1 MSFNTIEDWTM
12 EEPVYKI
19 AEIVGT
25 SNSTVENAIE
35 NALTRAAE
43 TLRHIRWFE
52 VAQTRG
58 SLDAQQKIQYQV
70 VLKIG
75 FALESVPVEPPLNID
90 LP

>member
-1 MSFNTIEDWTM
+1 M

-25 SNSTVENAIE
+25 SNSTMEKAID
-35 NALTRAAE
+35 NALTRAGE

-52 VAQTRG
+52 VVQIRG
-58 SLDAQQKIQYQV
+58 SVGAQQKIQYQV

-75 FALESVPVEPPLNID
+75 FTLESVPVEPPLNID